1 MTITNNTRK
10 PAARAAAPKTTTAKA
25 PVART
30 AAAKPAVK
38 RTAAAKPAAKR
49 AVAAK
54 PAALNLAAAPAVAA
68 PASTG
73 PHRYSV
79 LTGIDDSAFCER
91 VSAKLDKG
99 YELYGSPALTF
110 NGKNVIVAQALVL
123 KKLPKKRATK
133 KKK

>member
-1 MTITNNTRK
+1 MTTTNNTRK
-10 PAARAAAPKTTTAKA
+10 PAARAAAPKTTAAKA
-25 PVART
+25 PVVR
-30 AAAKPAVK
+30 AAA
-38 RTAAAKPAAKR
+38 TKPAAKR
-49 AVAAK
+49 TVAAK
-54 PAALNLAAAPAVAA
+54 PAALDLTAAVAA

-79 LTGIDDSAFCER
+79 LTGVDDSAFCER

-110 NGKNVIVAQALVL
+110 NGRSVIVAQAMVL
-123 KKLPKKRATK
+123 KKLPKKSKGK

>member
-1 MTITNNTRK
+1 MTTTNNTRK
-10 PAARAAAPKTTTAKA
+10 PAARAAAPKTPAAKA
-25 PVART
+25 PVARA

-38 RTAAAKPAAKR
+38 RT
-49 AVAAK
+49 VAAK
-54 PAALNLAAAPAVAA
+54 PAALAMTPAVAA
-68 PASTG
+68 PVSSG

-79 LTGIDDSAFCER
+79 LTGVDDSAFCER

>member
-1 MTITNNTRK
+1 MTTTNNTRK
-10 PAARAAAPKTTTAKA
+10 PAARAAAPKT
-25 PVART
+25 P
-30 AAAKPAVK
+30 AAKPAVK
-38 RTAAAKPAAKR
+38 RTV
-49 AVAAK
+49 AVK
-54 PAALNLAAAPAVAA
+54 PAALDLTAAVAA

-79 LTGIDDSAFCER
+79 LTGVDDSAFCER

-110 NGKNVIVAQALVL
+110 NGKNVIVAQAMVL
-123 KKLPKKRATK
+123 KKLPKKSKDK